1 MYPKILLQ
9 LIEELKKL
17 PGVGSKTA
25 ERYAFEIIN
34 RDQKDIESFAN
45 VLIGIKDKLKT
56 CMVCGNITEDSVCDI
71 CKDKNRDK
79 SVICVVSHPKD
90 IIAME
95 KTREFRGVYHVL
107 NGVISTFKGIL
118 PEDINIESLILRVDE
133 SISEVI
139 LATDATIEG
148 ETTALYIAKKLQ
160 LKGAN
165 VTRLAAGL
173 PMGGHL
179 DYADEMTLIKAMEG
193 RKKI

>member
-1 MYPKILLQ
+1 MYPKILLS

-17 PGVGSKTA
+17 PGVGAKTA

-34 RDQKDIESFAN
+34 RDHQDIEAFAN
-45 VLIGIKDKLKT
+45 ALLKIKDKLKACT
-56 CMVCGNITEDSVCDI
+56 ICGNITEDMLCDI
-71 CKDKNRDK
+71 CKDKHRDR

-95 KTREFRGVYHVL
+95 KMGEFHGVYHVL

-118 PEDINIESLILRVDE
+118 PEDINIETLIQRVDE
-133 SISEVI
+133 HVSEVI
-139 LATDATIEG
+139 IATNPTIEG
-148 ETTALYIAKKLQ
+148 ETTALYLAKKLQ
-160 LKGAN
+160 HKGAN
-165 VTRLAAGL
+165 VTRLASGL

-179 DYADEMTLIKAMEG
+179 DYADEMTLIKALEG